1 MQSPAK
7 GWKKICK
14 QKFKDSAVKSVYAL
28 QIFHWFTKKLNY
40 FCQEPV
46 EVDRMGQ
53 C

>member
-1 MQSPAK
+1 MLY
-7 GWKKICK
+7 
-14 QKFKDSAVKSVYAL
+14 KFFTAAL
-28 QIFHWFTKKLNY
+28 KKLNY